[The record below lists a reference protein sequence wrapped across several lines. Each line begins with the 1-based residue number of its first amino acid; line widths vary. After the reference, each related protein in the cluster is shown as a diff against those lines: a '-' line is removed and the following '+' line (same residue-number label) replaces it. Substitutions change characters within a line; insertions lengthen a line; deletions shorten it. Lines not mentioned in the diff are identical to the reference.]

1 MGKNLLSHFQPQ
13 KLFSG
18 LTAGLIVG
26 ITDVSVEISL
36 AALIFSGVLAPYVA
50 NGIGFVLFGAFAILL
65 LGAITSSI
73 PGTMTIPQDTPAA
86 ILALIAA
93 GVVGNMSATATLDE
107 TFTTA
112 VAAIILTSLL
122 AGLIFLLFGRF
133 KLSGFARF
141 IPYPVVGGFLAG
153 TGWLLAKG
161 AFSVMTD
168 MPLTLDNFA
177 LLFRTDVLLRW
188 LPGLIFALALLLIL
202 RRSSHFLIIPGML
215 ALGIGLFYIALAL
228 AGISISQAAELGWLL
243 GPFKQKALFQPLTFS
258 SLAQVDWSAILSQV
272 DKIGA
277 VIVLS
282 LISLLLNVSALEVAV
297 KEDIDMNRELQS
309 AGLANLVAGLF
320 GSPVGYQALSLTVLA
335 HRLNAKTRLA
345 GVFAALV
352 CGSALLFG
360 ASLLS
365 YFPKPILGGIL
376 LFMGLSFLVE
386 WVIDARA
393 RLPRIDY
400 LLVLMI
406 LIAIASIGFLEGI
419 AIGVLAAVVMFVVSY
434 SQINAVKHTLSGENY
449 RSKVERPLVHRRTLQ
464 KRGGEIFILRLQGF
478 IFFGTAQKLLDRI
491 KERLNNSSFPRLRY
505 VILDFR
511 QVVLIDSSA
520 VFSITRM
527 KQLAEAQKIHMV
539 WTNLTPAITRL
550 LEKGGLVDEADDSF
564 IILPTLDHG
573 LEWCENHILAAQGVT
588 DLTGV
593 IEKIERQLGRALPDL
608 KDVKRL
614 TKYLEKREVKQ
625 DEYLMHQ
632 GDQPDE
638 MYFIEAGLISVQLE
652 LPDGKIMRLRSM
664 RGGTTVGEMG
674 MYLGNTRTASVVA
687 DRASTVYRLSKST
700 LKEMEKKDPEV
711 AALLHQWIASL
722 LAERLAE
729 NNRTIEALL
738 D

>member
-1 MGKNLLSHFQPQ
+1 MKNFIEEFQPK
-13 KLFSG
+13 KLIPS

-36 AALIFSGVLAPYVA
+36 AALIFSGVLAPFVA
-50 NGIGFVLFGAFAILL
+50 HGIGFILFGAFTILL
-65 LGAITSSI
+65 LGALTSSI

-93 GVVGNMSATATLDE
+93 GIAGNMSAASTLDE

-122 AGLIFLLFGRF
+122 AGLTFLVFGRF

-177 LLFRTDVLLRW
+177 LLFQTDILIHW
-188 LPGLIFALALLLIL
+188 LPGLIFALTLLLIL

-215 ALGIGLFYIALAL
+215 ALGIGMFYIGLAL
-228 AGISISQAAELGWLL
+228 AGISTSQAAELGWLL
-243 GPFKQKALFQPLTFS
+243 GPFNQEALFQPLTLS
-258 SLAQVDWSAILSQV
+258 SLVLVDWSAILSQL

-297 KEDIDMNRELQS
+297 KEDIDMNRELRA
-309 AGLANLVAGLF
+309 AGLANVIAGLF
-320 GSPVGYQALSLTVLA
+320 GSTVGYQALSLTVLA

-345 GVFAALV
+345 GVFTALV
-352 CGSALLFG
+352 CGGTLLFG

-365 YFPKPILGGIL
+365 YFPKPLLGGIL

-434 SQINAVKHTLSGENY
+434 SQVNAVKHTLSGETY
-449 RSKVERPLVHRRTLQ
+449 RSKVERPLAHRQMLH

-478 IFFGTAQKLLDRI
+478 IFFGTAQKLLDQI
-491 KERLNNSSFPRLRY
+491 KERLNNPEYPRLHF

-539 WTNLTPAITRL
+539 WTNLPPAIIHL
-550 LEKGGLVDEADDSF
+550 LERGGLIDETDDSF

-573 LEWCENHILAAQGVT
+573 LEWCENEILATQGVT

-593 IEKIERQLGRALPDL
+593 IEKIERQLKRAIPDL

-614 TKYLEKREVKQ
+614 TKYLEKKEVKQ
-625 DEYLMHQ
+625 GEYLMHQ

-638 MYFIEAGLISVQLE
+638 MYFVEAGLVSAQLE

-687 DRASTVYRLSKST
+687 DRASIVHRLSKNA

-711 AALLHQWIASL
+711 AALLHQWIARL

>member
-1 MGKNLLSHFQPQ
+1 LKSFIEEFQPK
-13 KLFSG
+13 KLIPS

-26 ITDVSVEISL
+26 VTDVSVEISL
-36 AALIFSGVLAPYVA
+36 AALIFSGALVPFVGQ
-50 NGIGFVLFGAFAILL
+50 GIGFILFGAFIILL
-65 LGAITSSI
+65 LGALTSSI

-93 GVVGNMSATATLDE
+93 GVVSNMSASVTLDE
-107 TFTTA
+107 TFTTV

-153 TGWLLAKG
+153 TGWLLVKG
-161 AFSVMTD
+161 GLSVMTD
-168 MPLTLDNFA
+168 MSLTLDKFP
-177 LLFRTDVLLRW
+177 LLFRTESLLHW
-188 LPGLIFALALLLIL
+188 FPGLIFALALLLML

-215 ALGIGLFYIALAL
+215 ALGIGLFYIVLAIV
-228 AGISISQAAELGWLL
+228 GISTSQAAEMGWLL
-243 GPFKQKALFQPLTFS
+243 GPFEQEALFQPLTPS
-258 SLAQVDWSAILSQV
+258 SLALVDWSAIFSQL

-277 VIVLS
+277 VIALS
-282 LISLLLNVSALEVAV
+282 LISLLLNVSALEVEV
-297 KEDIDMNRELQS
+297 KEDIDMNRELRV
-309 AGLANLVAGLF
+309 AGMANVVAGLF
-320 GSPVGYQALSLTVLA
+320 GSTIGYQTLSLTVLA

-345 GVFAALV
+345 GVF
-352 CGSALLFG
+352 SAFVVGGTLLFG

-365 YFPKPILGGIL
+365 YFPKPMLGGIL

-393 RLPRIDY
+393 HLPRIDY

-406 LIAIASIGFLEGI
+406 LLAIASIGFLEGI

-434 SQINAVKHTLSGENY
+434 SQINAVKHTLSGETY
-449 RSKVERPLVHRRTLQ
+449 RSKVERPLVHRQLLQ
-464 KRGGEIFILRLQGF
+464 KKGGEIFILRLQGF
-478 IFFGTAQKLLDRI
+478 IFFGTAQKLLDQI
-491 KERLNNSSFPRLRY
+491 KERLYTPELPRLHY

-511 QVVLIDSSA
+511 QVVLLDSSA

-527 KQLAEAQKIHMV
+527 KQLAEAHNIHMV
-539 WTNLTPAITRL
+539 WTNLSPAIVRL
-550 LEKGGLVDEADDSF
+550 LEKGGLIDKTDDSF

-573 LEWCENHILAAQGVT
+573 LEWCENQILAHQGVT

-593 IEKIERQLGRALPDL
+593 IEKIERQLKHAIPDL
-608 KDVKRL
+608 KDVSRL
-614 TKYLEKREVKQ
+614 TKYLEKREVNQ
-625 DEYLMHQ
+625 GEYLMHQ

-638 MYFIEAGLISVQLE
+638 MYFIEAGLVTAQLE
-652 LPDGKIMRLRSM
+652 LPDEQVMRLRSM

-687 DRASTVYRLSKST
+687 ERISIVYRLSKKA
-700 LKEMEKKDPEV
+700 LKDMEKKDPEV

>member
-1 MGKNLLSHFQPQ
+1 MGKNFLANFQPER
-13 KLFSG
+13 LIPG
-18 LTAGLIVG
+18 LTAGLIIG
-26 ITDVSVEISL
+26 ITVVSLEISL
-36 AALIFSGVLAPYVA
+36 AALIFSGMLAPYVA
-50 NGIGFVLFGAFAILL
+50 YGIGFILFGAFASLL
-65 LGAITSSI
+65 LGALTSSI

-93 GVVGNMSATATLDE
+93 GIVGNMPASVALDE

-112 VAAIILTSLL
+112 VAAIILTTLL
-122 AGLIFLLFGRF
+122 TGLLFTLFGRF
-133 KLSGFARF
+133 KLSSFARF

-161 AFSVMTD
+161 GFSVMTD
-168 MPLTLDNFA
+168 MSLTLANFA
-177 LLFRTDVLLRW
+177 LLFRTDILVHW
-188 LPGLIFALALLLIL
+188 IPGLIFALALLLIL
-202 RRSSHFLIIPGML
+202 RRSSHILVIPGML
-215 ALGIGLFYIALAL
+215 ALSIALFYIALAIL
-228 AGISISQAAELGWLL
+228 GISTSQAAELGWLL
-243 GPFKQKALFQPLTFS
+243 GPFNQEALFQPLGFS
-258 SLAQVDWSAILSQV
+258 SLALVDWSAIVTQL

-277 VIVLS
+277 VVVLS
-282 LISLLLNVSALEVAV
+282 LISLLLNASALEVAV

-309 AGLANLVAGLF
+309 AGLANMVAGLF
-320 GSPVGYQALSLTVLA
+320 GSPVGYPALSLTVLT

-352 CGSALLFG
+352 AGGTLLFG
-360 ASLLS
+360 ASALS
-365 YFPKPILGGIL
+365 YFPKPLLGGIL

-386 WVIDARA
+386 WVVDARP

-406 LIAIASIGFLEGI
+406 LIVIASIGFLEGV
-419 AIGVLAAVVMFVVSY
+419 AVGVLAAVVMFVVSY
-434 SQINAVKHTLSGENY
+434 SRINAVKHALSGATY
-449 RSKVERPLVHRRTLQ
+449 HSKVERPLVHRQMLQ
-464 KRGGEIFILRLQGF
+464 ERGGEIFILRLQGF

-491 KERLNNSSFPRLRY
+491 KERLNDRNQPRLSY
-505 VILDFR
+505 VLLDFR

-527 KQLAEAQKIHMV
+527 KQLAESQNIHMV
-539 WTNLTPAITRL
+539 WTNLSAAIERL
-550 LEKGGLVDEADDSF
+550 LEKGGLVDEKEESF

-573 LEWCENHILAAQGVT
+573 LEWCENRILTTEGVT
-588 DLTGV
+588 DLTGYF
-593 IEKIERQLGRALPDL
+593 EKFEKQLKHAIPELEDAT
-608 KDVKRL
+608 RL
-614 TKYLEKREVKQ
+614 MKYLEKMEVEKG
-625 DEYLMHQ
+625 DYLMRQ
-632 GDQPDE
+632 GEEPKE
-638 MYFIEAGLISVQLE
+638 MYFIEAGLVSAQLE

-687 DRASTVYRLSKST
+687 DRPSQVYRLSRNA
-700 LKEMEKKDPEV
+700 LKEMEKNEPEI

-722 LAERLAE
+722 LAERLAD